1 MEGTV
6 DRYTGRLPV
15 LGVFGLETKEARS
28 DLNSCCLNGTKQ
40 LTVEISVVLS
50 DRPIE
55 LKYL

>member
-28 DLNSCCLNGTKQ
+28 DLNGTKQ

-50 DRPIE
+50 NRFIT
-55 LKYL
+55 